1 MADGRFSAQPVL
13 AGLKDFQRSTVNY
26 VFERLYGEGSTK
38 RFLVADEVGLGK
50 TLVARGLIA
59 RALEHL
65 QDRIKRINVVYVCS
79 NASIAAQNINR
90 LNVSGRQEFALA
102 SRLTLLPIQVCRLAG
117 NNVNFIALT
126 PGTTFDL
133 KSRGGIVME
142 RALIFKMLRG
152 ADWDVG
158 YGLFNLL
165 QATVMRH
172 NWKWWSKDWSPTIN
186 DELARDFRAV
196 IEKDQE
202 LVARLHACCERFRD
216 FRTNVPLNESRERY
230 GLLGQLRH
238 RLARTCIDALEP
250 NLVILDEFQRF
261 RNLLDGQD
269 DAAKLA
275 RDLFA
280 FRDVRTLLLSATPYK
295 MLSLDHEQDD
305 DHYPDFLRTLCFL
318 FQDKTTV
325 EELRDDIQRF
335 RNQLFALNSDRNDD
349 LRRARDRLQQ
359 SLLRVMC
366 RTERIGMTKG
376 LDAMLVE
383 PSRMAVLHP
392 NDLDQAALADGAARA
407 VGAREPIEYWK
418 SSPYLLNF
426 LKHYDLRRR
435 IDKVV
440 DTPPAGLLDVLREAD
455 GHLLESGRFEEYRSI
470 DPASPRMRVL
480 FQDTL
485 DKGMWRL
492 LWMPPALPY
501 SEPSGAYAD
510 VGDVTK
516 ALVFSAWNF
525 VPDAIAAICSYEAER
540 RMIEAHDGPVRY
552 SELYD
557 RLRPLLRFAKGP
569 DGRLTGMPVI
579 VWLLPSPTLAATVDP
594 LALALEKHTGKPPTS
609 EDVLDAA
616 ESRCQELVRR
626 LPRGGPGSRPDE
638 RWYWAAPA
646 LLEKDTN
653 VISWVKE
660 GWVADEEDHDP
671 GKLFRDH
678 LVQFRSAAA
687 GALDLGPQPDDLA
700 RVLAELALAAP
711 GICALRALRRVA
723 PALRADDDELLSA
736 AARIASG
743 FRMLYNLPQ
752 TIGLLS
758 GRGEG
763 SYWRR
768 TLQYGIEGNLQA
780 VLDEQVHVLVEQPS
794 PALYPQI
801 VLDKQEC
808 LS

>member
-1 MADGRFSAQPVL
+1 M
-13 AGLKDFQRSTVNY
+13 
-26 VFERLYGEGSTK
+26 
-38 RFLVADEVGLGK
+38 
-50 TLVARGLIA
+50 
-59 RALEHL
+59 
-65 QDRIKRINVVYVCS
+65 
-79 NASIAAQNINR
+79 
-90 LNVSGRQEFALA
+90 
-102 SRLTLLPIQVCRLAG
+102 
-117 NNVNFIALT
+117 
-126 PGTTFDL
+126 TTT
-133 KSRGGIVME
+133 I
-142 RALIFKMLRG
+142 LIFCGRC
-152 ADWDVG
+152 V
-158 YGLFNLL
+158 
-165 QATVMRH
+165 
-172 NWKWWSKDWSPTIN
+172 
-186 DELARDFRAV
+186 
-196 IEKDQE
+196 
-202 LVARLHACCERFRD
+202 
-216 FRTNVPLNESRERY
+216 
-230 GLLGQLRH
+230 
-238 RLARTCIDALEP
+238 
-250 NLVILDEFQRF
+250 
-261 RNLLDGQD
+261 
-269 DAAKLA
+269 
-275 RDLFA
+275 
-280 FRDVRTLLLSATPYK
+280 
-295 MLSLDHEQDD
+295 
-305 DHYPDFLRTLCFL
+305 FL

-325 EELRDDIQRF
+325 EELRYDIQRF

-383 PSRMAVLHP
+383 PSRMAALHP
-392 NDLDQAALADGAARA
+392 NDLDQAALADGAGRA

-440 DTPPAGLLDVLREAD
+440 DTPPAGLLDALREAD
-455 GHLLESGRFEEYRSI
+455 GHLLESGRFEEYRPI

-510 VGDVTK
+510 VGEVTK
-516 ALVFSAWNF
+516 ALVFSAWNV
-525 VPDAIAAICSYEAER
+525 VPDAISAICSYEAER

-579 VWLLPSPTLAATVDP
+579 AWLLPSPTLATTVDP
-594 LALALEKHTGKPPTS
+594 LALALEKHTGKPPRS

-616 ESRCQELVRR
+616 ESRCQKLVRR

-660 GWVADEEDHDP
+660 EWVAAEDDHDP

-723 PALRADDDELLSA
+723 PTLRADEDELLSA

-758 GRGEG
+758 DRGEG

-768 TLQYGIEGNLQA
+768 TLQYGMEGNLQA
-780 VLDEQVHVLVEQPS
+780 VLDEQVHVLVEQPGLADHRADDLVRDISKSLAKSLSIRTAQIRIDELRAEGEAIETSHFNTRCRFALRFGDLRDDRDSTIARADAVREAFNS
-794 PALYPQI
+794 PFRPFVLASTSIGQEGLDFHTWCHAVVHWNLPSNPVDLEQREGRVHRYKGHAVRKNIAEHYGLAGLREWDGSGNPWDCLFPQSDTGQGRGQLRSSSLLGLRRGI
-801 VLDKQEC
+801 VPGRTASSAHSPQPRGRPTETSKAKLGAVPPCVRPTTPRGLARPHCSDRRPIGCGADDEIVADLPATRRTLLITTRAEDHHNLPIGSRTETASATKLQSP
-808 LS
+808 LMNKAISMH